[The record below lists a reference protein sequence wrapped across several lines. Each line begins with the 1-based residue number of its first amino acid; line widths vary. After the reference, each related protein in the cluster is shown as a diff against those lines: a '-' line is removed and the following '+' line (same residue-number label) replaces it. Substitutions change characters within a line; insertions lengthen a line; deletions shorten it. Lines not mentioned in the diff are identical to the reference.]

1 MAPPVLWAAKKCHYY
16 VVDLLLKA
24 GADPLLTDDQG
35 FNLLHSATLDGNVFQ
50 IVLLL
55 HHPDVAVDAP
65 DAQGHTSLMWAAY
78 KGYGGCVDVLLRWGA
93 NVYAR
98 DAMGFT
104 ALHWALVKGA
114 QHAVFRLVE
123 YGSDRFAENND
134 GKTPAITAE
143 EMKSVRQ
150 WHLALDECGYNRD
163 GSPLNFPLSSVVKD
177 KRAFYWKVYFLWPIF
192 NLFWV
197 FFLIAAFPIYIG
209 LPLGF
214 GAGYGLN
221 TLASKGLKWAPTD
234 MKGIQ
239 KTPFISGIFAGTLFW
254 VGVVWLTRIL
264 PSEFTGFDLPQPD
277 AVQVHLRRLRY

>member
-16 VVDLLLKA
+16 VVDLLLKS

-78 KGYGGCVDVLLRWGA
+78 KGYGSCVDVLLRWGA

-98 DAMGFT
+98 DAAGFT

-150 WHLALDECGYNRD
+150 WHQALDECGYNRD

-177 KRAFYWKVYFLWPIF
+177 KRAFYWKLYFLWPIF

-197 FFLIAAFPIYIG
+197 FFFIANFPIYIG
-209 LPLGF
+209 LPLGV

-221 TLASKGLKWAPTD
+221 TLAAKGLKWAPTD
-234 MKGIQ
+234 MRGIQ
-239 KTPFISGIFAGTLFW
+239 KTVSHLPFYVVSNSRSHLYPESLLERSSGLVLF
-254 VGVVWLTRIL
+254 G
-264 PSEFTGFDLPQPD
+264 
-277 AVQVHLRRLRY
+277 